1 MGICDKMCIFAQQTE
16 IKVMTGPQLL
26 IAAIVIA
33 LVIAFIITM
42 LVVNSNA
49 KKIIDTN
56 TRLVENQNLLVE
68 LNKQQGSEIERRMNE
83 LEEQSSFL
91 EQQKNELDEQKG
103 MIEMLQRQQGQGEY
117 HED

>member
-1 MGICDKMCIFAQQTE
+1 MGFCDKMCIFAQQTE

-68 LNKQQGSEIERRMNE
+68 LNKQQDRCDFKFICKRLGQRRRN
-83 LEEQSSFL
+83 SR
-91 EQQKNELDEQKG
+91 G
-103 MIEMLQRQQGQGEY
+103 
-117 HED
+117 